1 MKTYRNYRYL
11 VLCILSITL
20 YGCKAIAPITTIPD
34 PYESPKDIVI
44 LIDGTSNTPEDNTNI
59 NKLRKQLKKRDDLVS
74 FYTVGVGGGPDFAIT
89 GMAMGVGISKDVR
102 EAYQFISENYDAS
115 RNDRIHLFGFSRGA
129 YTAQILSNFIY
140 TAGIVDLSA
149 ISTQQEKTKLLRKMY
164 KAYLGDRPF
173 TWRKRKVTDVL
184 KKWKTKTGTL
194 ITRAQD
200 VEIDILGLF
209 DNVEA
214 LAAPDYKEKF
224 CAVNT
229 NHLNQYINVKKVLHA
244 VALDDNRAQIFT
256 PILATCPNIRLK
268 PEDRLDDIVT
278 EVWFSGAHSDVGGGY
293 TDDPEISY
301 VSLDWMIRQTQDY
314 NLFDEVT
321 VTDTHING
329 VLHDSED
336 NLIGALY
343 RRRNRDIVLYFEEN
357 GPYYNQGKLKIH
369 SSVIKRL
376 AQGLQPYFKYSKKY
390 TQDWFDQDP
399 FCDCFV
405 KDGDKRIFQKDDCT
419 VIEEID

>member
-1 MKTYRNYRYL
+1 MKINRNHRYL
-11 VLCILSITL
+11 ILCMIGITL
-20 YGCKAIAPITTIPD
+20 YGCKAIAPLTTNPD
-34 PYESPKDIVI
+34 FNTSPKDIVV

-59 NKLRKQLKKRDDLVS
+59 NKLRTQLQKREDLVS

-102 EAYQFISENYDAS
+102 EAYQYISEHYDAS
-115 RNDRIHLFGFSRGA
+115 HNDRIHLFGFSRGA
-129 YTAQILSNFIY
+129 YTSQILANFIY
-140 TAGIVDLSA
+140 TAGMVDLSA
-149 ISTQQEKTKLLRKMY
+149 IPTQQEKTKLLRKMY

-184 KKWKTKTGTL
+184 RKWKAKTGISVPRT
-194 ITRAQD
+194 QD
-200 VEIDILGLF
+200 VEIEILGLF

-224 CAVNT
+224 CAVNS
-229 NHLNQYINVKKVLHA
+229 NHLNQFVNIKKVLHA
-244 VALDDNRAQIFT
+244 VSLDDNRAQIFT
-256 PILATCPNIRLK
+256 PILATCPNIRLQPGK
-268 PEDRLDDIVT
+268 RLDDIVT

-293 TDDPEISY
+293 TDDARISY
-301 VSLDWMIRQTQDY
+301 VSLQWMIAQTEDY
-314 NLFDEVT
+314 KLFDQVT
-321 VTDTHING
+321 VTDDHINARI
-329 VLHDSED
+329 HDSED

-343 RRRNRDIVLYFEEN
+343 RRRNRDIALYFEEN
-357 GPYYNQGKLKIH
+357 GAYYNGGKMKVH

-376 AQGLQPYFKYSKKY
+376 ERGILADFKYSKKY

-405 KDGDKRIFQKDDCT
+405 KEGDKRIFQKDDCT
-419 VIEEID
+419 VIQEID